1 MLEWLLRIVLSPTEP
16 THPIIMIKVW
26 ASGSIGIGMCV
37 QYQNYV
43 GCGRARFGMYGN
55 RS

>member
-1 MLEWLLRIVLSPTEP
+1 MASKNSAITHRANSPNYNDT
-16 THPIIMIKVW
+16 KVW
-26 ASGSIGIGMCV
+26 ASGSIGIGMCA